1 MASIDERVV
10 RMRMDTDQFEAGV
23 SKTSSLL
30 GKLKQSLKLDKS
42 VQGFKNLDSA
52 AKSINLNSLSIGAQ
66 AAGSA
71 FSAMGSIGFP
81 VLQRLTN
88 ETNRFEAGVSKTS
101 SLLGKLK
108 QSLKLDKSVQGFKNL
123 DSAAKSINLNSLSI
137 GAQAAGSAF
146 SAMGSIGFSV
156 LQRLTNETI
165 NLAGTL
171 TNTLTSGIRQGFKE
185 YETQLNSVQ
194 TILANTQSKGS
205 TLNDVNDALDTLNS
219 YADQTIYNF
228 TEMTRNIGTF
238 TAAGVDLNTS
248 VDSIKGIAN
257 LAAVSGSSSQQAS
270 QAMYQ
275 LSQALAAGRVSLMDW
290 NSVVNAGM
298 GGEVFQ
304 TALKRTATQMG
315 TNVDA
320 LINKY
325 GSFRESLTEGQWLT
339 TDVLTETLKQ
349 LSGAYSESDLIAQGY
364 SADQA
369 KQIVELAK
377 TAQSAATDV
386 KTFTQLV
393 DTTKEAIGSGWT
405 QTFEILIGDFEE
417 AKELWSQVGQV
428 LSTAVND
435 SATARNEMLQSWK
448 DMGGRQTLINGFSN
462 AFTAL
467 GKVLSTVGDAFLD
480 VFPPTTAKQLLSMA
494 KSFESFTKSLIPSES
509 TLRKIGDVARGVFS
523 VFSIGISVIKAF
535 GQGIA
540 NAFGGN
546 GGSFLNTL
554 LNLAAGLGN
563 FITGLDNSIKQFGI
577 LNGVASAVELV
588 FSGILGIFTSASN
601 GIAGFSSIVQSA
613 ASAIGSAF
621 DWIFDKVGSVLT
633 WIKDNISAGDIFAG
647 LAGGGIF
654 VAAKKIGGAFDTIK
668 EKMEGLFDKGEKGG
682 GNLKKWSESFQEVLS
697 GLSDSLNAFTGSVK
711 AFTLVEIAAAIALL
725 VNSLRRIS
733 ELDAGEVAGGITAIG
748 AMMVELNLSL
758 KSIGKTLDKM
768 DTKGIVKTGAA
779 LILFAKAINILSGA
793 LVTMGGMSWN
803 QIGRGLTA
811 MGGAMAEMIA
821 AMKGLS
827 YAKGS
832 IKTAASVLILAK
844 SLGDIA
850 KALGDFG
857 SYDWGTIG
865 RGLTAMGGA
874 LGEIGLVL
882 TGVGKLAGASSLF
895 ASGAIFITAKGL
907 NDIAVA
913 FGTFGS
919 YDWGTIGRGLAAMG
933 GALAEIGIVTGALG
947 KLAGI
952 SGIFAAGTIYITA
965 KGLNDLSVSFGTF
978 GSYDWGT
985 IGRGLVAMGGALA
998 EIGIVSGALGKIA
1011 GISGLFGAGTIYITV
1026 QGLEQLA
1033 TSFGIFGSYDWATI
1047 GRGIVAMGA
1056 ALLEVG
1062 GMSGALGMIAGLSGL
1077 IGAGTIYLT
1086 VQSLD
1091 QLANGLLKFGS
1102 MDWGTIGK
1110 GLVAMG
1116 AALVTVG
1123 GMSGAIGAIAGLA
1136 GLIGAGTVAITVQ
1149 GLDQLANALAKFGA
1163 MDWGTIGRGIT
1174 AMVGAMGAAGLGALQ
1189 NTFSGFG
1196 ADALATYAGPLGT
1209 LADSVKKWGGVTVPA
1224 NLGPALSSLA
1234 DGVLKFTFGG
1244 MGVGT
1249 ISSVVGPLGTMADS
1263 VKKWNGTALNPAIG
1277 TQLTFLADGV
1287 KSFTLAFA
1295 GGWSISQVVG
1305 PLGEL
1310 ATSVKKWNGVS
1321 VPPSIG
1327 TQLSNLSDG
1336 VKSFGLAFL
1345 GGWSIGAV
1353 AGPLGTLATSVKKWN
1368 GVTVPA
1374 GISSQLSD
1382 LANGAKSF
1390 SGINAS
1396 GVTAGANSLGTLA
1409 SAVSRL
1415 GAANMVGVGTSLTTF
1430 VSKVNNAG
1438 TITSTLPSQLSSF
1451 AGQMS
1456 SSISS
1461 LTGQVNSASSSMS
1474 GAFNGMRSGI
1484 SGSLSGISSTVS
1496 SSMTAIG
1503 NAVNSGR
1510 STIGMAI
1517 GNIPNTIRG
1526 YSGQFQSSGQNL
1538 SQALLNGLKSQ
1549 TGSFLGAFSNALNA
1563 AANGARSSYGS
1574 FFSAGSY
1581 AASGLAAGIRSNIWS
1596 AANAAAAI
1604 AQAASNAAK
1613 ANLDIHSPSRV
1624 FAWIGQM
1631 TVKGFTNAL
1640 DDSQNA
1646 VNESGAS
1653 IGNAAYAGINGAI
1666 QDGLTF
1672 EPTIAPVM
1680 DLSNV
1685 QNGVNSVD
1693 QMLSDQ
1699 RSFGLSTD
1707 RILASRANMAF
1718 QGLQTTQA
1726 TRYDN
1731 SDVVASVIKLG
1742 DRIDGIASAVS
1753 KMNVIM
1759 DGKQLVGSISGRMDR
1774 KLGKSVQLGNRYI

>member
-10 RMRMDTDQFEAGV
+10 RMRMDTNQFEAGV

-52 AKSINLNSLSIGAQ
+52 AKSINLN
-66 AAGSA
+66 
-71 FSAMGSIGFP
+71 P
-81 VLQRLTN
+81 
-88 ETNRFEAGVSKTS
+88 
-101 SLLGKLK
+101 
-108 QSLKLDKSVQGFKNL
+108 
-123 DSAAKSINLNSLSI
+123 LSI

-171 TNTLTSGIRQGFKE
+171 TNTLTSGIRQGFEE

-320 LINKY
+320 LIDKY

-349 LSGAYSESDLIAQGY
+349 ISGAYSESDLIAQGY

-467 GKVLSTVGDAFLD
+467 GKVLSTVGDAFRD
-480 VFPPTTAKQLLSMA
+480 VFPPTTAKQLLSMT

-577 LNGVASAVELV
+577 LNGVTSAVESV
-588 FSGILGIFTSASN
+588 FSGILGIFTSAGN

-654 VAAKKIGGAFDTIK
+654 VAAKKIGGVFDTIK
-668 EKMEGLFDKGEKGG
+668 EKVEGLFG
-682 GNLKKWSESFQEVLS
+682 GNKDGGKLKKWSESFQDVLS

-725 VNSLRRIS
+725 VNSLRHIS
-733 ELDAGEVAGGITAIG
+733 ELDAGEVTGGIAAIG
-748 AMMVELNLSL
+748 AMMVELKLSL
-758 KSIGKTLDKM
+758 KSIGKTLGKM

-779 LILFAKAINILSGA
+779 LILFAKAIDILSGA
-793 LVTMGGMSWN
+793 LVTMGGMSWD

-952 SGIFAAGTIYITA
+952 SGIFAAGAIYITA

-998 EIGIVSGALGKIA
+998 EIAIVSGALGKIA
-1011 GISGLFGAGTIYITV
+1011 GLSGLFGAGTIYITI
-1026 QGLEQLA
+1026 QGLQQLA
-1033 TSFGIFGSYDWATI
+1033 TSFGTFGSYDWGTI
-1047 GRGIVAMGA
+1047 GRGLVAMGA

-1062 GMSGALGMIAGLSGL
+1062 GMSGALGMIAGISGL
-1077 IGAGTIYLT
+1077 IGAGTIFIV

-1091 QLANGLLKFGS
+1091 QLANALGKFGS
-1102 MDWGTIGK
+1102 FDWATIGK
-1110 GLVAMG
+1110 GLLAMAG
-1116 AALVTVG
+1116 ALFVVG

-1174 AMVGAMGAAGLGALQ
+1174 AMAGAMGAAGLGALL

-1196 ADALATYAGPLGT
+1196 ADAIATYAGPLGV
-1209 LADSVKKWGGVTVPA
+1209 LADSVKKWGTVTVPEG
-1224 NLGPALSSLA
+1224 LGSALGQLA
-1234 DGVLKFTFGG
+1234 DGVGKFTFSGWG
-1244 MGVGT
+1244 ASNLAS
-1249 ISSVVGPLGTMADS
+1249 IPGPLGLLADS
-1263 VKKWNGTALNPAIG
+1263 VRKWSSITIGPAIG
-1277 TQLTFLADGV
+1277 TQLTSLADGV
-1287 KSFTLAFA
+1287 KSFTFA
-1295 GGWSISQVVG
+1295 SVGGWSMEQIIG
-1305 PLGEL
+1305 PLGSL
-1310 ATSVKKWNGVS
+1310 ADSVRKWSSVNVPPTIGTSLKNLADGVESFSFSFIGGWSLGSITGPLGDLAVSVRKWSGIT

-1327 TQLSNLSDG
+1327 TQLDQ
-1336 VKSFGLAFL
+1336 LA
-1345 GGWSIGAV
+1345 GAV
-1353 AGPLGTLATSVKKWN
+1353 
-1368 GVTVPA
+1368 
-1374 GISSQLSD
+1374 
-1382 LANGAKSF
+1382 KSF
-1390 SGINAS
+1390 SGVNAG
-1396 GVTAGANSLGTLA
+1396 GVTAGANAVGVLA
-1409 SAVSRL
+1409 D
-1415 GAANMVGVGTSLTTF
+1415 AANRLNTANLPRVGSALMTF
-1430 VSKVNNAG
+1430 VGQVNNAG
-1438 TITSTLPSQLSSF
+1438 SITSTLPSQLSSF
-1451 AGQMS
+1451 AAQMSAAINNLSGSIRSSS

-1461 LTGQVNSASSSMS
+1461 AFSGMKSSISSA
-1474 GAFNGMRSGI
+1474 
-1484 SGSLSGISSTVS
+1484 LSGISDIVK
-1496 SSMTAIG
+1496 TAMNGVANAVRSAKGDIG
-1503 NAVNSGR
+1503 NALNVIPGAIKNQSG
-1510 STIGMAI
+1510 M
-1517 GNIPNTIRG
+1517 
-1526 YSGQFQSSGQNL
+1526 FQSSGQAL
-1538 SQALLNGLKSQ
+1538 AQALLNGLRSQ
-1549 TGSFLGAFSNALNA
+1549 AGNFSGVFSNSLNTA
-1563 AANGARSSYGS
+1563 AASARGSYQS
-1574 FFSAGSY
+1574 FYSAGAY
-1581 AASGLAAGIRSNIWS
+1581 AASGLAAGIRSNIYS
-1596 AANAAAAI
+1596 AANAAAAL

-1613 ANLDIHSPSRV
+1613 RNLDINSPSRV
-1624 FAWIGQM
+1624 FAWIGEM
-1631 TVKGFTNAL
+1631 TVKGFTNKMDKMRGNVRA
-1640 DDSQNA
+1640 
-1646 VNESGAS
+1646 SGAS
-1653 IGNAAYAGINGAI
+1653 IGEAAQEGINGS
-1666 QDGLTF
+1666 LTNTMSF
-1672 EPTIAPVM
+1672 TPTITPVL
-1680 DLSNV
+1680 DLKNV
-1685 QNGVNSVD
+1685 QNGVNSIDRMLTD
-1693 QMLSDQ
+1693 QKKFNLD
-1699 RSFGLSTD
+1699 TD
-1707 RILASRANMAF
+1707 RALASRANMAF
-1718 QGLQTTQA
+1718 GSLQTTQIN
-1726 TRYDN
+1726 RYDN
-1731 SDVVASVIKLG
+1731 SDVVNSVNALG
-1742 DRIDGIASAVS
+1742 DRIDNIASAVS
-1753 KMNVIM
+1753 KMEVRM
-1759 DGKQLVGSISGRMDR
+1759 DGRQLVGSIGERVNST
-1774 KLGKSVQLGNRYI
+1774 LGQRIQLEKRWL